1 MLPGI
6 AQAAFVAKL
15 ERIRQQLHTAVVP
28 GYTRLQLS
36 TSIGGVMSR
45 PGESCEQAASR
56 ADRLMYQ
63 AKNHKNTVVTED
75 TAAPSPPGGTGR
87 PARIS

>member
-6 AQAAFVAKL
+6 AWKAAFVAKL

-28 GYTRLQLS
+28 GYTRLQIS

-45 PGESCEQAASR
+45 PGESCEQAVSR

-63 AKNHKNTVVTED
+63 ARTTKT
-75 TAAPSPPGGTGR
+75 PL
-87 PARIS
+87 